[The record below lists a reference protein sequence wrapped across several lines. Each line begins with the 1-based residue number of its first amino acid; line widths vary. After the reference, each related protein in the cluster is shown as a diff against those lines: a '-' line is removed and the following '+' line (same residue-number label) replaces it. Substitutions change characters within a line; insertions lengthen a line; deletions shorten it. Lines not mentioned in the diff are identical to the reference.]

1 MVLVVLEGMVFLG
14 EKELEELLDFKELIN
29 NIKRVLLSD
38 SVAPLRASLEHNGVW
53 LGAMPAA
60 GLGMQ
65 AVKIVGLYP
74 RNPERGLPY
83 IRGVVLGF
91 DEETGDVLFLADAG
105 PVTGFRTAAASC
117 LALELMGYRGEGP
130 VGIIGAG
137 VQSKYHARCIREVFR
152 AEDFIVHDIDK
163 VRAESFAEKM
173 PSSVKV
179 RTSRSLEEVLTDSRL
194 VVSATTSRE
203 PVVKGSLLGEGVY
216 VVSIGAPRP
225 VWELDEVVL
234 LRAKCLLVDTREG
247 FLNESGEALHFPE
260 DVETRELVEVLKGH
274 GCGWGDLRVYK
285 SVGTALFDLAASLT
299 IREAIKSNFYE

>member
-1 MVLVVLEGMVFLG
+1 MVLVVLQDMVFLG
-14 EKELEELLDFKELIN
+14 EKELEELLDFKELIS
-29 NIKRVLLSD
+29 NIRRVLLSD

-137 VQSKYHARCIREVFR
+137 VQSQYHARCINGVFG
-152 AEDFIVHDIDK
+152 ADDIIVYDIDRG
-163 VRAESFAEKM
+163 RAESFASKLRFN
-173 PSSVKV
+173 V
-179 RTSRSLEEVLTDSRL
+179 RVAGSLEEVLSASRL
-194 VVSATTSRE
+194 VVAATTSRE
-203 PVVKGSLLGEGVY
+203 PVVKGSLLARGVY
-216 VVSIGAPRP
+216 VASIGAPRP
-225 VWELDEVVL
+225 VWELDEDVM

-247 FLNESGEALHFPE
+247 FLNESGEALHLPE
-260 DVETRELVEVLKGH
+260 GVDTIELVEALKDGR
-274 GCGWGDLRVYK
+274 CEWGDLKVYK
-285 SVGTALFDLAASLT
+285 SVGTALFDLAAALT
-299 IREAIKSNFYE
+299 IREALEKRG

>member
-1 MVLVVLEGMVFLG
+1 MVFLG
-14 EKELEELLDFKELIN
+14 EKELEELLDFKELIS
-29 NIKRVLLSD
+29 NIRRVLLSD
-38 SVAPLRASLEHNGVW
+38 SVAPLRASLVHNGVW

-137 VQSKYHARCIREVFR
+137 VQSQYHARCINGVFG
-152 AEDFIVHDIDK
+152 ADDIIVYDIDRG
-163 VRAESFAEKM
+163 RAESFASKLRFN
-173 PSSVKV
+173 V
-179 RTSRSLEEVLTDSRL
+179 RVAGSLEEVLSASRL
-194 VVSATTSRE
+194 VVAATTSRE
-203 PVVKGSLLGEGVY
+203 PVVKGSLLARGVY
-216 VVSIGAPRP
+216 VASIGAPRP
-225 VWELDEVVL
+225 VWELDEDVM

-247 FLNESGEALHFPE
+247 FLNESGEALHLPE
-260 DVETRELVEVLKGH
+260 GVDTIELVEALKDGR
-274 GCGWGDLRVYK
+274 CEWGDLKVYK
-285 SVGTALFDLAASLT
+285 SVGTALFDLAAAVT
-299 IREAIKSNFYE
+299 IREALEKRG

>member
-1 MVLVVLEGMVFLG
+1 MVPIVLQDMVFLG
-14 EKELEELLDFKELIN
+14 EKELEELLDFKRLID

-91 DEETGDVLFLADAG
+91 DEETGDALFMADAG

-137 VQSKYHARCIREVFR
+137 IQSQYHARCINEVFG
-152 AEDFIVHDIDK
+152 ADDMIVYDIDRG
-163 VRAESFAEKM
+163 RAESFASKLQFN
-173 PSSVKV
+173 V
-179 RTSRSLEEVLTDSRL
+179 RVAGSLEEVLSASRL
-194 VVSATTSRE
+194 VVAATTSRE
-203 PVVKGSLLGEGVY
+203 PVVKGSLLGSGVY
-216 VVSIGAPRP
+216 VASIGAPRP
-225 VWELDEVVL
+225 VWELDEDVM

-247 FLNESGEALHFPE
+247 FLNESGEALHLPE
-260 DVETRELVEVLKGH
+260 GVGTLELVEALKG
-274 GCGWGDLRVYK
+274 GECGWGDLKVYK
-285 SVGTALFDLAASLT
+285 SVGTAFFDLAAAIT
-299 IREAIKSNFYE
+299 IREALEKRG

>member
-1 MVLVVLEGMVFLG
+1 MVLVVLQDMVFLG
-14 EKELEELLDFKELIN
+14 EKELEELLDFKKLIS
-29 NIKRVLLSD
+29 NIRRVLLSD

-53 LGAMPAA
+53 LGSMPAA

-137 VQSKYHARCIREVFR
+137 VQSQYHARCINGVFG
-152 AEDFIVHDIDK
+152 ADDIIVYDIDRR
-163 VRAESFAEKM
+163 RAESFASKL
-173 PSSVKV
+173 
-179 RTSRSLEEVLTDSRL
+179 RFNARLAGSLEEVLSASRL
-194 VVSATTSRE
+194 VVAATTSRE
-203 PVVKGSLLGEGVY
+203 PVVKGSLLARGVY
-216 VVSIGAPRP
+216 VASIGAPRP
-225 VWELDEVVL
+225 VWELDEDVM

-247 FLNESGEALHFPE
+247 FLNESGEALHLPE
-260 DVETRELVEVLKGH
+260 GVDTIELVEALKDGR
-274 GCGWGDLRVYK
+274 CEWGDLKVYK
-285 SVGTALFDLAASLT
+285 SVGTAFFDLAAALT
-299 IREAIKSNFYE
+299 IREALEKRG